1 METPPSSPRPWNRME
16 REEKEEHLW
25 SACNEPGTMNR
36 EKIHLSLPLQITK
49 RKRQCAVTRSADHA
63 CVAAQSR
70 SVIAAELSSHGAQSG
85 HPSYQPA
92 SHGTGLV
99 PRGHRATAVPGAA
112 SNSHHLFTPG
122 TCMSDAWGKTTR
134 WSVKHKLSVLDK
146 REDSQHIQKCQA
158 RCSRWNS
165 LLSLLFTLHSP
176 YQKLLKMGLCLGIVT
191 LELSS

>member
-1 METPPSSPRPWNRME
+1 METLPSSPRPWNRTE

-36 EKIHLSLPLQITK
+36 KKIHLSLPLQITK
-49 RKRQCAVTRSADHA
+49 RKRQCAVTRSADHV

-70 SVIAAELSSHGAQSG
+70 SVRAAELSSRGAQSG

-99 PRGHRATAVPGAA
+99 PRGHRATAVPGLCLQQP
-112 SNSHHLFTPG
+112 SPVHTRNMH
-122 TCMSDAWGKTTR
+122 SDAWGKTTR
-134 WSVKHKLSVLDK
+134 WSVKHKLSVPDK
-146 REDSQHIQKCQA
+146 REDSQHIQKCQE
-158 RCSRWNS
+158 RWSCWNS
-165 LLSLLFTLHSP
+165 LLSLLFTLRSP
-176 YQKLLKMGLCLGIVT
+176 YQKLLKMGLCLGTVT